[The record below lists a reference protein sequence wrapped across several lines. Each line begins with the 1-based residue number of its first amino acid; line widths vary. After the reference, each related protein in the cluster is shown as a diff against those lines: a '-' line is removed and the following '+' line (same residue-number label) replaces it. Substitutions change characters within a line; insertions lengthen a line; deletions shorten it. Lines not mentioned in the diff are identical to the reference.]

1 MSYYLGVVEII
12 ILCLLVNYLS
22 FREEMRLEEQSD
34 LTEAVIGY
42 LSFVEFSKYCTMWQF
57 YLIWKV
63 SWETFFFQIDVNY

>member
-1 MSYYLGVVEII
+1 MSYYFGVVEII
-12 ILCLLVNYLS
+12 LSLLVNYLS
-22 FREEMRLEEQSD
+22 FRGEWDLEQSD

-63 SWETFFFQIDVNY
+63 TWETFFFQIGDVNY

>member
-12 ILCLLVNYLS
+12 ILSLLVSYLS
-22 FREEMRLEEQSD
+22 FREEMKVEEQSD

-42 LSFVEFSKYCTMWQF
+42 LSSVEFSKYCTMWQF

-63 SWETFFFQIDVNY
+63 AWETFFFQIDVNY